1 MYITKFFLTSWRNRK
16 MQKLLNKAYA
26 EDEIIAK
33 LSYTFGVQF
42 QKDWIG
48 RVYAVINPV
57 IRDGKFDVEQTLEL
71 TEMGYNN
78 EEYTK
83 KWAMERLI
91 AMDTFLK
98 TNNLFDMLSY
108 KLDRVDEYGNYLFT
122 LFPITLEPTLQ
133 AGRKAL
139 MEILGLS
146 FLGIICWQAANLFI

>member
-1 MYITKFFLTSWRNRK
+1 MYITKFFLTSWRNLK
-16 MQKLLNKAYA
+16 MQKLLNKAYT

-57 IRDGKFDVEQTLEL
+57 IKDGKFDAEQTLEL
-71 TEMGYNN
+71 TESGYNN

-83 KWAMERLI
+83 RWVMERLI

-108 KLDRVDEYGNYLFT
+108 KLDKVDEYGNYLFT
-122 LFPITLEPTLQ
+122 LFPITLEPVFQ
-133 AGRKAL
+133 SGRKAL
-139 MEILGLS
+139 IEVVGLG
-146 FLGIICWQAANLFI
+146 FLGIICWQAANFLC